1 MLAGPVRN
9 RQEKGAKDMARL
21 FGTDGV
27 RGIANEALT
36 PEIAFRLGEAAG
48 YFFGEEGSSKIVIG
62 KDTRTS
68 GDMLE
73 AAMVAGITSA
83 GADVLLC
90 GIVPTPAVAYFTRM
104 CGASGGIVISASHN
118 PPEYNGIKFFGPD
131 GFKLSD
137 GMEKRIEDFVA
148 EGGNGKRPLGDG
160 IGRVRHVDDA
170 TSRYVSHVMDTIDVD
185 LEGLTVAVDCG
196 HGAASIT
203 TPRALKEL
211 GAKVIAVNCDFD
223 GAQINVGCGS
233 TDLTMLRELILTHKV
248 DIGIAHDGDAD
259 RVIAMDERGNVV
271 DGDTLLAVCATHL
284 HSKGALPEATVV
296 ATVMS
301 NLGFQVAMQ
310 NQGVR
315 VLQAKVGD
323 RYVLEEMRASG
334 ANLGGEQSG
343 HIIFLE
349 HNSTGDGLVA
359 ALQLASVMKERTL
372 PLSELTKV
380 MERYPQVLTNV
391 RVRDTGSLAG
401 NEAINE
407 AVCSVESVLDGNG
420 RVLVRASGTEPLVR
434 IMVEAQDEDLAGRS
448 AASIAR
454 VVERELG

>member
-1 MLAGPVRN
+1 
-9 RQEKGAKDMARL
+9 MARL

-27 RGIANEALT
+27 RGIANQALT

-48 YFFGEEGSSKIVIG
+48 YFFREDDRSKIVIG

-73 AAMVAGITSA
+73 AAIVAGITSA
-83 GADVLLC
+83 GADALLC
-90 GIVPTPAVAYFTRM
+90 GIVPTPAVAYFTRA
-104 CGASGGIVISASHN
+104 CKASGGIVISASHN

-131 GFKLSD
+131 GFKLPD
-137 GMEKRIEDFVA
+137 EMEKRIEDFVA
-148 EGGNGKRPLGDG
+148 DGGPEKRPLGDG
-160 IGRVRHVDDA
+160 VGRVRHLEDA
-170 TSRYVSHVMDTIDVD
+170 TTRYVSHVADTIEVD
-185 LEGLTVAVDCG
+185 LDGLTVAVDCG

-223 GAQINVGCGS
+223 GAKINVGCGS

-259 RVIAMDERGNVV
+259 RIIAMDELGNLV

-284 HSKGALPEATVV
+284 HSKRTLPEATVV

-301 NLGFQVAMQ
+301 NLGFQVAMEK
-310 NQGVR
+310 QGIR

-334 ANLGGEQSG
+334 ATLGGEQSG

-349 HNSTGDGLVA
+349 HNTTGDGLVA
-359 ALQLASVMKERTL
+359 ALQLASVMKERAL
-372 PLSELTKV
+372 PLSKLAQV

-391 RVRDTGSLAG
+391 RVRDTGALSG

-407 AVCSVESVLDGNG
+407 AVRSVEAVLSGSG

-434 IMVEAQDEDLAGRS
+434 IMVEAQDEELARRS
-448 AASIAR
+448 AASIEK
-454 VVERELG
+454 VVERELT